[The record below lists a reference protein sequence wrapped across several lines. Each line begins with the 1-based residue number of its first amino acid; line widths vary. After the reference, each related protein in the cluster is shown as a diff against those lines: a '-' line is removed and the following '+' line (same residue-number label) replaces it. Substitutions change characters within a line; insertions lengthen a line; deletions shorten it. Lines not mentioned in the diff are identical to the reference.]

1 MIAVLRSLLWMVVFY
16 VGSVPLVVG
25 AMLGGLVSQAGAIAG
40 SRLWAGWFAL
50 TTHWLLGIRFRIVG
64 TVPNH
69 AALVAIKHQSA
80 YETIM
85 TLWLFERPAV
95 VLKAE
100 LLDIP
105 AWGAAARVHGVI
117 PVDRA
122 GSSTAL
128 RAMLKAGNAAKAA
141 GRPVVIFPE
150 GTRTAVG
157 DAPELRAGL
166 AGLYRALRLPLVPV
180 ATDSGR
186 CWPRGVVK
194 RAGVVTFDF
203 GAPIPA
209 GLDRA
214 AIEARVHTAINAL
227 NRA

>member
-1 MIAVLRSLLWMVVFY
+1 MIALLRSLVWTAVFY
-16 VGSVPLVVG
+16 IGSVPLVIG
-25 AMLGGLVSQAGAIAG
+25 AMLCGLVSQGGAIAG

-50 TTHWLLGIRFRIVG
+50 TTRWLLGLRYRIVG

-100 LLDIP
+100 LLNIP
-105 AWGAAARVHGVI
+105 AWGAAARAHGVI

-141 GRPVVIFPE
+141 DRPVVIFPE

-166 AGLYRALRLPLVPV
+166 AGLYRALRLPLIPV
-180 ATDSGR
+180 STDSGR
-186 CWPRGVVK
+186 FWPRGFVK
-194 RAGVVTFDF
+194 HAGVVTFDF
-203 GAPIPA
+203 QAAIPA
-209 GLDRA
+209 GLDRD
-214 AIEARVHTAINAL
+214 AIEARVHSAINAL